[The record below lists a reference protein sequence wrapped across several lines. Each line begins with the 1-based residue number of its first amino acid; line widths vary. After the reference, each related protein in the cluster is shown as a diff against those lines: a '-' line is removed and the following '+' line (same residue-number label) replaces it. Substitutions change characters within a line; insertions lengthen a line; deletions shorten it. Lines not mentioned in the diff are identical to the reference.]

1 MKTKILIS
9 LLVIFIFSSC
19 EKEKISSQHFE
30 DAISYKSTPPEF
42 SIKPSKA
49 DYELYS
55 RDMFS
60 LAHDV
65 VSYAESQGNFTP
77 VLEWHN
83 STWEMYTKLYL
94 LENHSNDFDTLMST
108 FTSYYDEWYS
118 GNVSVELEP
127 WQMEVLN
134 TIQTN
139 LDGLDDDDFYIESM
153 IYLDEV
159 FDSVYAMQGV
169 PPAEMDQTLSSI
181 MIIKG
186 SIEFVYGNTDLL
198 SVPWGWK
205 KIAKCVAG
213 TVGTAMGTGVG
224 GLAAGAT
231 IAGYLGVAVATGG
244 ASIIISAGVVGAI
257 GGGLVGTIVG
267 GCWD

>member
-1 MKTKILIS
+1 
-9 LLVIFIFSSC
+9 
-19 EKEKISSQHFE
+19 
-30 DAISYKSTPPEF
+30 
-42 SIKPSKA
+42 
-49 DYELYS
+49 
-55 RDMFS
+55 
-60 LAHDV
+60 
-65 VSYAESQGNFTP
+65 
-77 VLEWHN
+77 
-83 STWEMYTKLYL
+83 MYTTLYL

-198 SVPWGWK
+198 SVPWGCK